1 MTIRELGS
9 GRQWRHRAS
18 SNVPRKR
25 DGPEYSALI
34 RNRNPCCLWGR
45 CQKVSGGG
53 HGPGSCGGDGD
64 GGDDGAVIVTAMG
77 MIGGAI
83 VMAVVAVALLVVL
96 LVLW

>member
-18 SNVPRKR
+18 NNVPRKR
-25 DGPEYSALI
+25 DGPKYSALI
-34 RNRNPCCLWGR
+34 RKRNPCCLWCR

-53 HGPGSCGGDGD
+53 HGPGSCGGDD
-64 GGDDGAVIVTAMG
+64 GVIIVIVMG

-83 VMAVVAVALLVVL
+83 VMAVVTVVL
-96 LVLW
+96 LVVMLVLW